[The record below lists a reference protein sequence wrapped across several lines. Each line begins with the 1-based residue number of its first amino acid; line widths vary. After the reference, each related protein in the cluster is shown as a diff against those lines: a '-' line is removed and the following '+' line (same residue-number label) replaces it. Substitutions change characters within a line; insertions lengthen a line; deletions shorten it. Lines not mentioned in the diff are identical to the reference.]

1 MIESTYLSHKRLVRW
16 GLQTPNTKLLVVH
29 QLSSNS
35 DSTTLLLK
43 TFSRDH
49 DNNGQIY
56 LSSSSFYTFPDSNPI
71 NQSRHETI
79 QVLGSCDGLVLV
91 GTYDFKYLY
100 LINPT
105 TGEHRT
111 LCPELLQWPKNFS
124 YRSRVNNPMM
134 NRTIFQGEMS
144 YIGSSMYVRRS
155 FYSITDY
162 RFGRNNH

>member
-43 TFSRDH
+43 TFKRDH
-49 DNNGQIY
+49 DNNGQIC
-56 LSSSSFYTFPDSNPI
+56 LSSSSSYTFPDNPI

-100 LINPT
+100 LINPN
-105 TGEHRT
+105 
-111 LCPELLQWPKNFS
+111 PEAS
-124 YRSRVNNPMM
+124 
-134 NRTIFQGEMS
+134 
-144 YIGSSMYVRRS
+144 
-155 FYSITDY
+155 
-162 RFGRNNH
+162 